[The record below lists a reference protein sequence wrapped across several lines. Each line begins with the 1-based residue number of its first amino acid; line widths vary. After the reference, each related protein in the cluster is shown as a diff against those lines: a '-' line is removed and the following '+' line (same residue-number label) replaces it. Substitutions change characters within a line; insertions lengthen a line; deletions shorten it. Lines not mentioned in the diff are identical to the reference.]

1 MYLDVDTRSSSQA
14 FYTFGASM
22 IALVVAQEVNHKFP
36 NLSARKMECHWNG

>member
-36 NLSARKMECHWNG
+36 NLSAREITRHWKG